1 MKDSMN
7 QLSSAVDAA
16 GATLAA
22 ARAALYRDQK
32 PIFSPEEQARR
43 EVEAEATFH
52 ATFRDATAAAQMEIA
67 DAEAELHALDRA
79 EADPLGGLVAADLT
93 RANTM
98 ATFVREDA
106 EVLPLAALADR
117 VEGAATGS
125 DRAVM
130 ALLLR
135 YGQRRL
141 DGEMVQPG
149 RGYSD
154 DTTRLEAAL
163 NVLRARLFGHA
174 DKRGELAAR
183 IEGAGQLA
191 AHATTT
197 QYIAGRY
204 GR

>member
-1 MKDSMN
+1 MKN
-7 QLSSAVDAA
+7 LEHHAAAVENA
-16 GATLAA
+16 GAKIAA
-22 ARAALYRDQK
+22 ARAALSRDGR
-32 PIFSPEEQARR
+32 PIYAPEEMQRR
-43 EVEAEATFH
+43 EAEAEAVFRSTF
-52 ATFRDATAAAQMEIA
+52 TDATAAAAAEVA
-67 DAEAELHALDRA
+67 EAEAELRALDRA

-93 RANTM
+93 RANAM

-117 VEGAATGS
+117 VEGAATG

-163 NVLRARLFGHA
+163 NVLRARLFGHG
-174 DKRGELAAR
+174 DKRGALVAR
-183 IEGAGQLA
+183 RDEAQGLQG
-191 AHATTT
+191 HATTT
-197 QYIAGRY
+197 QYIATRY

>member
-1 MKDSMN
+1 MKDLTLLGN
-7 QLSSAVDAA
+7 RVDTA
-16 GATLAA
+16 GTVLAA
-22 ARAALYRDQK
+22 ARAALSRDGR
-32 PIFSPEEQARR
+32 PIFSAEEQQRR
-43 EVEAEATFH
+43 EAEAEATFH
-52 ATFRDATAAAQMEIA
+52 ATFRDAAEAAQMEIVEV
-67 DAEAELHALDRA
+67 DAELRALDRA

-117 VEGAATGS
+117 AEGAATGS

-163 NVLRARLFGHA
+163 NVLRARLFGHG
-174 DKRGELAAR
+174 DKRAALVGR
-183 IEGAGQLA
+183 RDEAGQLQ
-191 AHATTT
+191 AHAAAT
-197 QYIAGRY
+197 QYIQQRY
-204 GR
+204 GGR

>member
-22 ARAALYRDQK
+22 ARAALSRDGR
-32 PIFSPEEQARR
+32 PIYAPEEMQRR
-43 EVEAEATFH
+43 EAEAEATFH
-52 ATFRDATAAAQMEIA
+52 ATFRDAAAAAQMEIA
-67 DAEAELHALDRA
+67 EAEAELLALDRA

-117 VEGAATGS
+117 AEGAATGG

-163 NVLRARLFGHA
+163 NTLRARLFNHG
-174 DKRGELAAR
+174 DKRAALVAR
-183 IEGAGQLA
+183 RDEAQGLQG
-191 AHATTT
+191 HATTT
-197 QYIAGRY
+197 QYIARRY